1 MTAVMK
7 WRRAKAARPTEPA
20 RIHLYFPSDDLGK
33 GAKAAFEA
41 WRQPH
46 PKRSKEP
53 EPPRKAMTPCAL
65 CCGRSDA
72 DARRSR
78 PSSSS
83 RPDHARIATG
93 RDRTCSRRRFSKGQA
108 ALLIRR

>member
-33 GAKAAFEA
+33 RAKAAF
-41 WRQPH
+41 
-46 PKRSKEP
+46 
-53 EPPRKAMTPCAL
+53 
-65 CCGRSDA
+65 G
-72 DARRSR
+72 
-78 PSSSS
+78 
-83 RPDHARIATG
+83 PDHARIATG